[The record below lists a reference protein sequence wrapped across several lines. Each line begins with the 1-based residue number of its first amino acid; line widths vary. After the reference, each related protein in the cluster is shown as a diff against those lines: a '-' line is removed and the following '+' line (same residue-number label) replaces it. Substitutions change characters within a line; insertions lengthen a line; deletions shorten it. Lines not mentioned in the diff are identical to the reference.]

1 MEASVNKERC
11 AVQACTL
18 NNLAKLQYKVHE
30 THLNNT
36 CNKPENDPNKGK
48 VEEKAKA
55 GEKTE
60 SLWTLTLSLTLI
72 GGGGEARKP
81 QDSARF
87 IEGQMLK
94 SPLILFLTLIST
106 PTLILTLHLIPNLEC
121 NP

>member
-72 GGGGEARKP
+72 GGGGEDRKP
-81 QDSARF
+81 LDPNPKPNPNRRRGRSQKASR
-87 IEGQMLK
+87 LC
-94 SPLILFLTLIST
+94 
-106 PTLILTLHLIPNLEC
+106 TLH
-121 NP
+121 